1 MHQLSFFIFYFV
13 VRSTFKMENKEA
25 LQTVKEIKALMEKSS
40 KFLSFSGLSIILI
53 GVFALIGASVARRI
67 LLPVKAMPGEYTTVE
82 WFGVAPKLMVV
93 AVLVF
98 VLALTTVFLFAA
110 WKSKKMRQPFFN
122 KVTYRTFVNFLLPL
136 SAGGIFCVALLF
148 NGNVGIIAPA
158 MLLFYGL
165 SLINVSKFTYGNI
178 FWLGCCEMI
187 LGLLC
192 AFFPGKGLLF
202 WSLGFG
208 FLHILFGVYFYLV
221 VERKEKLA

>member
-1 MHQLSFFIFYFV
+1 M
-13 VRSTFKMENKEA
+13 KNNEA

-40 KFLSFSGLSIILI
+40 KFLSFSGLSIVLI
-53 GVFALIGASVARRI
+53 GVFALIGASVARRV
-67 LLPVKAMPGEYTTVE
+67 LLPVKAMPGEYATVE
-82 WFGVAPKLMVV
+82 WVDVAPNLMIL

-98 VLALTTVFLFAA
+98 AVSLATVFVFAA

-122 KVTYRTFVNFLLPL
+122 KVTYRTFVNFFLPL
-136 SAGGIFCVALLF
+136 FVGAIFCVALLF

-178 FWLGCCEMI
+178 FWLGCCETI
-187 LGLLC
+187 FGLLC

-208 FLHILFGVYFYLV
+208 FLHIAFGVYFYLV
-221 VERKEKLA
+221 VERKEKSA

>member
-1 MHQLSFFIFYFV
+1 M
-13 VRSTFKMENKEA
+13 KNNEA

-40 KFLSFSGLSIILI
+40 KFLSFSGLSIVLI
-53 GVFALIGASVARRI
+53 GVFALIGASVARRV
-67 LLPVKAMPGEYTTVE
+67 LLPVKAFQGEYATAE
-82 WFGVAPKLMVV
+82 WVDVAPNLMIL

-98 VLALTTVFLFAA
+98 AVSLATVFLFAA
-110 WKSKKMRQPFFN
+110 WKSKKMRQPFFK
-122 KVTYRTFVNFLLPL
+122 KVTYRTFVNFFLPL
-136 SAGGIFCVALLF
+136 FVGGIFCVALLF

-178 FWLGCCEMI
+178 FWLGCCETI

-208 FLHILFGVYFYLV
+208 FLHIAFGVYFYVV
-221 VERKEKLA
+221 VERKEKSA

>member
-1 MHQLSFFIFYFV
+1 
-13 VRSTFKMENKEA
+13 MENKEA
-25 LQTVKEIKALMEKSS
+25 LQTVKEIKSLMEKSS

-67 LLPVKAMPGEYTTVE
+67 LLPVKAMPGEYAAVE
-82 WFGVAPKLMVV
+82 WFGVAPQLMIV

-98 VLALTTVFLFAA
+98 VVALATVFLFAA
-110 WKSKKMRQPFFN
+110 WKSKKLGQPFFN
-122 KVTYRTFVNFLLPL
+122 KVTYRTFVNFFLPL
-136 SAGGIFCVALLF
+136 FAGGIFCVAQLF
-148 NGNVGIIAPA
+148 NGNVGVIAPA

-178 FWLGCCEMI
+178 FWLGCCEMA

-202 WSLGFG
+202 WTLGFG
-208 FLHILFGVYFYLV
+208 FLHILFGVYFYFM
-221 VERKEKLA
+221 VERKEKSA